1 MDISQ
6 IPYLTALL
14 SAALVK
20 KKTADVEMAHA
31 DWTMLKPYLIEN
43 DLQIIASAAFRTF
56 PEYAHDALPHSRE
69 LSNLGAASSLE
80 AITRDTALIR
90 LAMEWAKT
98 GKCLLGVGGL
108 AYGRNYPVA
117 RMHGGHT
124 LVCTALTS
132 TKELPQSADDAEY
145 DCGNLHVRCIGS
157 LVPQGTDEDASRA
170 AEVLNEAFF
179 GAPCRKFVT
188 GAVVP
193 NALFTAIYL
202 LHGAYSQMSAGTMT
216 IRTVVDWAMV
226 LYAGGERD
234 KDLDWEA
241 LIAKCET
248 LGIVHFVK
256 VLTAAAVRLTGVD
269 LPDGAKSLADASDA
283 DVMVLLAS
291 ALEPEQTEATSRWDK
306 FCQAIRH
313 RKVYSRVMA
322 VSPVSKALRAL
333 FR

>member
-31 DWTMLKPYLIEN
+31 DWTMLKPFLIEN
-43 DLQIIASAAFRTF
+43 DLQIIASAAFKSF

-69 LSNLGAASSLE
+69 LCSLGAASSLE
-80 AITRDTALIR
+80 AITRGTALTK
-90 LAMEWAKT
+90 LSMEWAKT
-98 GKCLLGVGGL
+98 GRCLLGVGGL

-145 DCGNLHVRCIGS
+145 DCGNLRVHCIGS
-157 LVPQGTDEDASRA
+157 LVPQGTDEGASRA

-193 NALFTAIYL
+193 NALFTALYL
-202 LHGAYSQMSAGTMT
+202 LHGAYSQMYAGTMT
-216 IRTVVDWAMV
+216 IRTVIDWAMV

-241 LIAKCET
+241 LISRCEA
-248 LGIVHFVK
+248 LGIMHFAK

-269 LPDGAKSLADASDA
+269 LPDSAKALCDASPSDA
-283 DVMVLLAS
+283 MVLLAS
-291 ALEPEQTEATSRWDK
+291 VLEPERPEATSRWDK
-306 FCQAIRH
+306 FCQVVRH
-313 RKVYSRVMA
+313 RKVYSRVLA
-322 VSPVSKALRAL
+322 VSPVSEALRAL